1 MMFLQKIVQFYPL
14 VAYFGAD
21 IEHKIKNI
29 ILNEK
34 DKRKDIS
41 TLATAYSG
49 ILLIFKL
56 KWESEYLFCLK
67 SSNQVRSIR

>member
-1 MMFLQKIVQFYPL
+1 MFLQEIVQFYLL
-14 VAYFGAD
+14 VANFGAD

-34 DKRKDIS
+34 DKRKDIF

-49 ILLIFKL
+49 ILFKFKL
-56 KWESEYLFCLK
+56 KLQSKTTSASSPQIK
-67 SSNQVRSIR
+67 SGV